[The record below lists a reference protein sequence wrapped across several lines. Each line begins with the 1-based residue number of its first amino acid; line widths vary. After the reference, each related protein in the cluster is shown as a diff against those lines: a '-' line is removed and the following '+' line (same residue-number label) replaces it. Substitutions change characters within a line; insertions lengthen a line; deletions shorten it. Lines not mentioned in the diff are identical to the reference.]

1 MISFR
6 SLFVI
11 ILIIGMMIVVSEITK
26 MTFSCPIK
34 PEIEY
39 RYMPRTLD
47 IDVADSKDVD
57 KIFKTMFQKAEPW
70 VGTSRADVQKIRRI
84 EQNKL

>member
-26 MTFSCPIK
+26 MTFSCPTK

-70 VGTSRADVQKIRRI
+70 VGTSRADAQKIRRI
-84 EQNKL
+84 KQKDI